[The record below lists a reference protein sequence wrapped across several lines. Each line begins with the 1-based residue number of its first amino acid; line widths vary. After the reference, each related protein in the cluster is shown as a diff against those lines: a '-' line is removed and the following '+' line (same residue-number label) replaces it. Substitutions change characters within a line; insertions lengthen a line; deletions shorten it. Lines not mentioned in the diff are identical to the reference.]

1 MERAEKII
9 VDASVAIKWFNVE
22 EYTDNALAI
31 RDDYVAG
38 KVHLITPYLI
48 AYEVGNALRYNPDF
62 GVEDV
67 KFALKDLLDMQMD
80 LRFLDKTQ
88 CEIATELAFN
98 YAITIYDAAYLAL
111 TIIEKALLYT
121 ADDRL
126 LTKVKLDEVKH
137 IKDYG
142 KK

>member
-1 MERAEKII
+1 
-9 VDASVAIKWFNVE
+9 
-22 EYTDNALAI
+22 
-31 RDDYVAG
+31 
-38 KVHLITPYLI
+38 
-48 AYEVGNALRYNPDF
+48 
-62 GVEDV
+62 
-67 KFALKDLLDMQMD
+67 MD
-80 LRFLDKTQ
+80 LRFLDKRQ

-98 YAITIYDAAYLAL
+98 YAITIYDATYLTL
-111 TIIEKALLYT
+111 TITEEAPLYT